1 MNLYSYIKAA
11 PNLILFLIVNMI
23 VIIEMTQLCGDFK
36 IGDFIRVVGFVSS
49 EKIFVTLWNIYDER
63 N

>member
-36 IGDFIRVVGFVSS
+36 IGDWDNAFFIVIAMNIGY
-49 EKIFVTLWNIYDER
+49 TLLWPFFIK
-63 N
+63 